1 MINLLQW
8 NKTSIFQNKEL
19 STYFDIS
26 PFHPSVDYPEYPFD
40 KKYLSDR
47 PNEVYAA
54 VRAALYLLGLDKEN
68 FDKSNWNP
76 LGDIITPGD
85 KVVIKPNFVLDKHYN
100 DGDINCV
107 ITHPSVIR
115 TICDYAYIALKG
127 KGELVIADA
136 PQANC
141 DFQNLLK
148 NSKLETISEF
158 YNEAANISVSIYDL
172 RQIKYEYN
180 NNTYLDSQSRK
191 QLDGDPLGYTIVNLT
206 NNSEFIAMQNVD
218 RLYGAD
224 YDREETIKH
233 HNGNKHEYCVSK
245 TVLSADV
252 IISVPKMKVHRK
264 AGVTLNLKNLI
275 GINGNKNYL
284 PHFRIGLKEDGGD
297 EFPEL
302 SKEQKT
308 IQYTNRFLIDKLMA
322 KPNPFKDFLYK
333 IARTGYSVIRKIVPK
348 TDAKNVIGAGDW
360 SGNDTIWRTLLDL
373 NKILLYS
380 DIEGNLHNE
389 PQRKFIS
396 IIDGII
402 AGENEGPLVPTA
414 KPCGIIA
421 AGLNPLVT
429 DIALTR
435 IMGFDV
441 NKIPKFKRAL
451 QLKDYKLSQIAISNI
466 EINSNIEEYKNALN
480 DTNSNFL
487 DLKPAK
493 GWIKAIE
500 INNSK

>member
-8 NKTSIFQNKEL
+8 NKTSIFQNDKMSE
-19 STYFDIS
+19 YFDIP
-26 PFHPSVDYPEYPFD
+26 PFHPSEEYPEYPFGKKNVSD
-40 KKYLSDR
+40 KS
-47 PNEVYAA
+47 NHVYDA
-54 VRAALYLLGLDKEN
+54 VRNALFLLGLDKEN
-68 FDKSNWNP
+68 FNKPNWNP
-76 LGDIITPGD
+76 LGDIIKPGE
-85 KVVIKPNFVLDKHYN
+85 KVVIKPNFVLDKHYK

-115 TICDYAYIALKG
+115 AVCDFAYIALKG
-127 KGELVIADA
+127 TGELVIADA

-141 DFQNLLK
+141 DFQNLLR

-158 YNEAANISVSIYDL
+158 YSVAAQLSVGIYDL
-172 RQIKYEYN
+172 RQVKYEYN
-180 NNTYLDSQSRK
+180 NKSYLDSKSRK
-191 QLDGDPLGYTIVNLT
+191 FLEGDPLGYTIVDLSKK
-206 NNSEFIAMQNVD
+206 SEFISMKHTD

-233 HNGNKHEYCVSK
+233 HNGDKHEYCVSK

-264 AGVTLNLKNLI
+264 SGVTLNLKNLI

-302 SKEQKT
+302 SKEQKAV
-308 IQYTNRFLIDKLMA
+308 QYTNRFLIDKLMS
-322 KPNPFKDFLYK
+322 KPNRIKDSLYK
-333 IARTGYSVIRKIVPK
+333 VAHTGYRILRKVFPK
-348 TDAKNVIGAGDW
+348 TDAKSVIGAGDW

-380 DIEGNLHNE
+380 DIDGNLHDI

-396 IIDGII
+396 VIDGII

-435 IMGFDV
+435 VMGFDI
-441 NKIPKFKRAL
+441 NRIPKFEYAL
-451 QLKDYKLSQIAISNI
+451 KLKKYKLSEIDVDNI
-466 EINSNIEEYKNALN
+466 EIKSNIEEYENAIK
-480 DTNSNFL
+480 DTTSNFL
-487 DLKPAK
+487 GLKPAK
-493 GWIKAIE
+493 GWINTIE
-500 INNSK
+500 INRTK